1 MSTHKNTKI
10 VATLGPA
17 SSSVKTLE
25 KMLKAGLNVARLNFS
40 HGTYTE
46 FEQLIKNIH
55 TASANTGI
63 HVAILQ
69 DLQGPKIRVGEM
81 PPEGITL
88 KNSEKII
95 LTSKKIIGTA
105 DYIPVQYAGLPQDV
119 KKDDHIL
126 LCDGMI
132 ELKVLK
138 TSADEIQCQIT
149 TGGNVLSHKG
159 INVPTASISLNP
171 ITKKDLEDLAFGMKH
186 DVDYVAMSFVKS
198 AQNIEELRN
207 HIKKLNGHA
216 KIIAKIERHEAIANL
231 EEIIQTTDAVMVARG
246 DLGVEISAFHVPII
260 QKKII
265 HLANLYGKPVIT
277 ATEMLQSMIENPRAT
292 RAEVSD
298 VANAILDHTDA
309 VMLSNESAVGKYPV
323 EAVKTL
329 YETSKY
335 TEDEMKHH
343 ENFLPKSKKLNPI
356 SSVDAACFSAV
367 ELAENLQAKYIIAI
381 TESGFTAEQ
390 VSKFRPKTPVIAITN
405 HQKTVQWL
413 QLVWGLQKIFLQVT
427 HQNSTNFSEIK
438 KLLKEKNLVKPGDKV
453 VIISHKNDQ
462 QLICPISI

>member
-1 MSTHKNTKI
+1 VET
-10 VATLGPA
+10 P
-17 SSSVKTLE
+17 LE
-25 KMLKAGLNVARLNFS
+25 QVPLHQKR
-40 HGTYTE
+40 
-46 FEQLIKNIH
+46 
-55 TASANTGI
+55 
-63 HVAILQ
+63 
-69 DLQGPKIRVGEM
+69 
-81 PPEGITL
+81 
-88 KNSEKII
+88 
-95 LTSKKIIGTA
+95 
-105 DYIPVQYAGLPQDV
+105 
-119 KKDDHIL
+119 
-126 LCDGMI
+126 MI
-132 ELKVLK
+132 E
-138 TSADEIQCQIT
+138 TC
-149 TGGNVLSHKG
+149 
-159 INVPTASISLNP
+159 
-171 ITKKDLEDLAFGMKH
+171 
-186 DVDYVAMSFVKS
+186 
-198 AQNIEELRN
+198 LR
-207 HIKKLNGHA
+207 
-216 KIIAKIERHEAIANL
+216 
-231 EEIIQTTDAVMVARG
+231 
-246 DLGVEISAFHVPII
+246 
-260 QKKII
+260 
-265 HLANLYGKPVIT
+265 YGKTVIT
-277 ATEMLQSMIENPRAT
+277 ATQMMASMEQNAFPT